1 MRGELVSASSG
12 PHNLMC
18 HGMARQPACALPLRM
33 SNLPP
38 ANPVDPGPPPELAP
52 PNNAAPTMPARLPLH
67 RPLNNRGVS
76 LALLA
81 TLASIF
87 MLHWASAVF
96 IPLMLG
102 LIFSYALA
110 PAVTRLQRL
119 HLPRAFA
126 AALLMV
132 ALVGGTGWTAYAL
145 SDDATQFV
153 ESLPNAALKIRQAA
167 RATRDQPATAID
179 KVQMAATQ
187 LEEAAKEGAQPATA
201 TRGVTRVQIERAQF
215 NLKDYLWAR
224 TPGMAAS
231 IGQATVVIFLTFF
244 LLASGDTF
252 RRKLV
257 KLAGPTLARKRI
269 TVQALDEITDQ
280 VQRYLLVQVLISA
293 IVGLAT
299 WLTYW
304 AIGVEHAAVWGL
316 LAFMLNFIPYMG
328 SLVVTGGS
336 ALVGFVQFG
345 SVEMALLVAGVSLL
359 LHTIS
364 GNLLMPWLTGRAS
377 RLNAVTV
384 FVAVLAFGWLWGVWG
399 LVLGVPILLMIKA
412 VCDRVE
418 DLKPLGEMLGA

>member
-1 MRGELVSASSG
+1 MSETPPITASHPVVALG
-12 PHNLMC
+12 AQPPHDAAPPM
-18 HGMARQPACALPLRM
+18 PAPALPL
-33 SNLPP
+33 P
-38 ANPVDPGPPPELAP
+38 
-52 PNNAAPTMPARLPLH
+52 H
-67 RPLNNRGVS
+67 RPLDKRGAS
-76 LALLA
+76 LVLLA
-81 TLASIF
+81 ALGSVF

-110 PAVTRLQRL
+110 PAATRLQRL
-119 HLPRAFA
+119 HIPRAIA

-145 SDDATQFV
+145 SDDATQFI
-153 ESLPNAALKIRQAA
+153 ESLPNAAQKIRQAA
-167 RATRDQPATAID
+167 RATRNQPATTIE

-187 LEEAAKEGAQPATA
+187 LEEAAKEGGAGPATA
-201 TRGVTRVQIERAQF
+201 ARGVTRVQIERAQF
-215 NLKDYLWAR
+215 NLKDYLWAS

-231 IGQATVVIFLTFF
+231 IGQATVVLFLTFF
-244 LLASGDTF
+244 LLASGDAF

-257 KLAGPTLARKRI
+257 KLAGPTLARRKI

-280 VQRYLLVQVLISA
+280 IQRYLIVQVLISA
-293 IVGLAT
+293 IVGVAT
-299 WLTYW
+299 WLAFW

-316 LAFMLNFIPYMG
+316 LAFMLNFVPYIG

-345 SVEMALLVAGVSLL
+345 SVEMALLVAGVSLVV
-359 LHTIS
+359 HTIS
-364 GNLLMPWLTGRAS
+364 GNLLTPWLTGRAS

-412 VCDRVE
+412 VCDRVD

>member
-1 MRGELVSASSG
+1 MSETPPVTTSHPVATPGAQPPGDTASPVPS
-12 PHNLMC
+12 P
-18 HGMARQPACALPLRM
+18 ALP
-33 SNLPP
+33 
-38 ANPVDPGPPPELAP
+38 
-52 PNNAAPTMPARLPLH
+52 H
-67 RPLNNRGVS
+67 RPLDKRGAALV
-76 LALLA
+76 LLA
-81 TLASIF
+81 AFGSIF

-102 LIFSYALA
+102 LLFSYALA

-119 HLPRAFA
+119 HIPRAIA

-132 ALVGGTGWTAYAL
+132 ALVGAVGWTAYAL

-153 ESLPNAALKIRQAA
+153 ESLPNAAQKIRQAA
-167 RATRDQPATAID
+167 RATRDQPATTID

-187 LEEAAKEGAQPATA
+187 LEEAAKEGAKPATPA
-201 TRGVTRVQIERAQF
+201 RGVTRVQIERAQF
-215 NLKDYLWAR
+215 NLKDYLWAS
-224 TPGMAAS
+224 TPAMAAS
-231 IGQATVVIFLTFF
+231 IGQATVVLFLTFF
-244 LLASGDTF
+244 LLASGDAF

-257 KLAGPTLARKRI
+257 RLAGPTLARKKI

-280 VQRYLLVQVLISA
+280 MQRYLIVQVLISA
-293 IVGLAT
+293 IVGMAT
-299 WLTYW
+299 WLAYW

-316 LAFMLNFIPYMG
+316 LAFMLNFVPYIG

-364 GNLLMPWLTGRAS
+364 GNLLTPWLTGRAS

-399 LVLGVPILLMIKA
+399 LVLGVPILLMVKA
-412 VCDRVE
+412 VCDRVD
-418 DLKPLGEMLGA
+418 DLKPVGEMLGA